1 MALKMALNMA
11 QYGHYWA
18 YPSYSEAPFVGT
30 LNLCQEVPDTMTNKL
45 GHLHHPILRKRT
57 KYGKNIDDFLYFEVF
72 SDMDSQIELNPFAYY
87 QRCSLLVF

>member
-11 QYGHYWA
+11 QYGHYWS

-57 KYGKNIDDFLYFEVF
+57 KYCKNINDFLYFGMQ
-72 SDMDSQIELNPFAYY
+72 SG
-87 QRCSLLVF
+87 RGGLVPILWFWSSALSEFY

>member
-11 QYGHYWA
+11 QYGHYWS

-87 QRCSLLVF
+87 QHCSLLVF